1 MLQIAQLSQALQVY
15 GITPNSEEDMA
26 RLIALVAGMQRG
38 LDEDK
43 DGSSALY
50 LVRRKIEIDD
60 TAHVAAPPR
69 MVYHACPKLGYYALT
84 AACAWFTRLNWH
96 IEFNHQAGL
105 EVAWVLACLFG
116 SLCIS
121 SQRN

>member
-1 MLQIAQLSQALQVY
+1 MLQIAQFSQAQQVY

-50 LVRRKIEIDD
+50 LVRHKIEIDN
-60 TAHVAAPPR
+60 TAHVAGPLGWSTMLAP
-69 MVYHACPKLGYYALT
+69 
-84 AACAWFTRLNWH
+84 N
-96 IEFNHQAGL
+96 
-105 EVAWVLACLFG
+105 
-116 SLCIS
+116 
-121 SQRN
+121 